1 MSTPA
6 RYRLHRL
13 ARHRFLVIENSTEP
27 LFPHRATVPIASP
40 WAGVKIGVG
49 SVLLLADETASQ
61 MRAGGGIESIPAEA
75 LRPWREVEDEKRA
88 ARWEAR
94 RAKRLSR
101 EGTATAGR
109 PDQSGDQAK
118 PQAQPTA

>member
-1 MSTPA
+1 MNPPA
-6 RYRLHRL
+6 RYAVHRL
-13 ARHRFLVIENSTEP
+13 ARHRFLVIENAEVP
-27 LFPHRATVPIASP
+27 LAPYRATVSISSP

-49 SVLLLADETASQ
+49 SVLLLADGTASQ
-61 MRAGGGIESIPAEA
+61 MRAGGGIESIAAEV
-75 LRPWREVEDEKRA
+75 LVPWREAYEAKRL

-94 RAKRLSR
+94 RAKVSR